1 MKIIVCGASGRMG
14 RQLLDTI
21 KDSKGAFEAI
31 AAVDV
36 VKGETD
42 CPFYTSLDE
51 VKERADVLID
61 FSHHS
66 ATASI
71 IDYAKKTGTAV
82 IIATTGQTD
91 EEKQTIKA
99 AGSDIPVFF
108 SGNMSLGIALLASL
122 AAKTAAL
129 FPDADIEIVE
139 THHKMKLDVPSG
151 TALLL
156 AERIKEARN
165 GNATF
170 CIGRHENGL
179 RTQKEIGIHSLRLG
193 GIVGEHEV
201 RINTGTQCIT
211 LKHEAY
217 SRALFAEGALAAA
230 AYLEGCESGLYTL
243 SDLLK

>member
-14 RQLLDTI
+14 RQLLDSI
-21 KDSKGAFEAI
+21 KESKGVHEAL

-36 VKGETD
+36 QPSDCT
-42 CPFYTSLDE
+42 CPFYTSLAE
-51 VKERADVLID
+51 VKEKADVLID

-66 ATASI
+66 ATSSVIA
-71 IDYAKKTGTAV
+71 YAKRTKTAV
-82 IIATTGQTD
+82 IIATTGQTE
-91 EEKQTIKA
+91 EEKRMITDA
-99 AGSDIPVFF
+99 SLDIPVFF
-108 SGNMSLGIALLASL
+108 SGNMSLGIALLAEL

-139 THHKMKLDVPSG
+139 THHHMKLDVPSG

-156 AERIKEARN
+156 AERMKDARA

-179 RTQKEIGIHSLRLG
+179 RPTHEIGIHSLRLG
-193 GIVGEHEV
+193 GIVGEHEIRV
-201 RINTGTQCIT
+201 NTGTQCIT

-230 AYLEGCESGLYTL
+230 SYLEGRGRGLYTL

>member
-14 RQLLDTI
+14 RQLLCSI
-21 KDSKGAFEAI
+21 EESAGAFEAL

-36 VKGETD
+36 LPSETS
-42 CPFYTSLDE
+42 CPFYTSLDAVGE
-51 VKERADVLID
+51 KADVLID

-66 ATASI
+66 ASKAI
-71 IDYAKKTGTAV
+71 IDYAKKTKTAV
-82 IIATTGQTD
+82 IIATTGQTE
-91 EEKQTIKA
+91 EEKKLITDA
-99 AGSDIPVFF
+99 SSEIPVFF

-139 THHKMKLDVPSG
+139 THHHMKQDVPSG

-156 AERIKEARN
+156 AERMKEARN

-170 CIGRHENGL
+170 CVGRHENGL
-179 RTQKEIGIHSLRLG
+179 RPAQEIGIHSLRLG
-193 GIVGEHEV
+193 GIVGEHEIRV
-201 RINTGTQCIT
+201 NTGTQCIT

-230 AYLEGCESGLYTL
+230 SYLEGRGAGLYTL